1 MKSISK
7 KTIINNAFKKINYYH
22 IFKSLFCF
30 KDNKTKFI
38 NLCHNIIIE
47 EMSIETMLERFN
59 NLEKIYLSFLSEVN
73 NDNIMDIK
81 SNRYNEILNYIYRFN
96 DEIKNDKTNN
106 E

>member
-1 MKSISK
+1 
-7 KTIINNAFKKINYYH
+7 
-22 IFKSLFCF
+22 
-30 KDNKTKFI
+30 
-38 NLCHNIIIE
+38 
-47 EMSIETMLERFN
+47 MSIETMLERFN
-59 NLEKIYLSFLSEVN
+59 NLERVYLSFLSEVN